1 MINSIKKKTNI
12 EENIPNKHLGGIGSR
27 MLLYNQILPQIVDNL
42 NSMATTLPLSA
53 NQGRVLNNN
62 IANLRSDVNRA
73 NAKIQDKLDF
83 KVNTTDIVDHTNST
97 AENVPLSA
105 NQGRLLKQY
114 INYITTKM
122 SANFAEMIKGTTN
135 QFITTKEFNSML
147 SMDYNYDELDNWGN
161 PTKITF
167 SNGTTVNI
175 VYKYPEV
182 GKIDYFTTLGY
193 KVTYHYNDKNYFIGK
208 STTVDNI
215 QQVAELNV
223 KPNYSSVLN
232 YMGGYTNTFFNDPTI
247 VETIEEP
254 IYNACELT
262 VTGSQQITYNSDYIY
277 VSNDTNLVFTINEW
291 YDGDY
296 TDKNANTGFEIKDR
310 IVYMNDIVIDPLTVE
325 DSIFEIPIENCEEG
339 MTFIVYV
346 RARRTSD
353 NLLLQ
358 SKVLSFKVVGENV
371 VI

>member
-12 EENIPNKHLGGIGSR
+12 EENIPNKYLGGIGSR

-42 NSMATTLPLSA
+42 NSMATSLPLSA

-175 VYKYPEV
+175 VYKYLL
-182 GKIDYFTTLGY
+182 YSY
-193 KVTYHYNDKNYFIGK
+193 KLYD
-208 STTVDNI
+208 
-215 QQVAELNV
+215 
-223 KPNYSSVLN
+223 
-232 YMGGYTNTFFNDPTI
+232 
-247 VETIEEP
+247 
-254 IYNACELT
+254 
-262 VTGSQQITYNSDYIY
+262 QIHD
-277 VSNDTNLVFTINEW
+277 
-291 YDGDY
+291 
-296 TDKNANTGFEIKDR
+296 
-310 IVYMNDIVIDPLTVE
+310 
-325 DSIFEIPIENCEEG
+325 
-339 MTFIVYV
+339 V
-346 RARRTSD
+346 RF
-353 NLLLQ
+353 
-358 SKVLSFKVVGENV
+358 V
-371 VI
+371 